1 MGNIVSRIIV
11 ATVLA
16 VIFAGLVAACVST
29 ITFKSVDSKKSHHLE
44 VVGSSHEAV
53 DTKYSF
59 Y

>member
-29 ITFKSVDSKKSHHLE
+29 ITFKRVDSKKYHHLD
-44 VVGSSHEAV
+44 VVGSSHESV
-53 DTKYSF
+53 YNKYSF

>member
-1 MGNIVSRIIV
+1 MENIVSRIIV

-29 ITFKSVDSKKSHHLE
+29 ITFKSADSKESHHLE
-44 VVGSSHEAV
+44 LVGSSHEVV
-53 DTKYSF
+53 DNKYSF